1 MGIWR
6 LRSPPAEVS
15 RKSCHG
21 EWCLAGMKDRQ
32 DLNHLEVG
40 MWRAAGITS
49 AGIYYVVWET
59 MMCLH
64 GLNVT
69 HFVCSEVP
77 LKENSRL
84 GH

>member
-1 MGIWR
+1 MVFGSNEGQVGFEPFGGRDVVGCRNHISR
-6 LRSPPAEVS
+6 DLLR
-15 RKSCHG
+15 
-21 EWCLAGMKDRQ
+21 
-32 DLNHLEVG
+32 
-40 MWRAAGITS
+40 
-49 AGIYYVVWET
+49 VWET